1 VIVAFLN
8 GLIDLLT
15 GSMWTYPLLFGICV
29 GDAVFPA
36 FPSET
41 AMIVCGIQ
49 AARGQ
54 LDLGLVIAI
63 GAAGAFV
70 GDNTAYA
77 IGRWI
82 GQPVVDRFFSG
93 ERARERLDWARRFLR
108 ERGSYVLIVARFIP
122 GGRTAT
128 TFTSGLVHLRWP
140 TQFAPYI
147 FIAAILWASY
157 AGLLGYFGGRTFRDQ
172 PILALLVAFGI
183 AAAVGVAAELVRRLR
198 NKVW

>member
-1 VIVAFLN
+1 MLAFLN
-8 GLIDLLT
+8 SLIDLLT
-15 GSMWTYPLLFGICV
+15 GSAWTYPLLFGICV

-54 LDLGLVIAI
+54 LSLSAVIAV

-77 IGRWI
+77 LGRFV
-82 GQPVVDRFFSG
+82 GQPLVDRFFSG
-93 ERARERLDWARRFLR
+93 ERARNRLEWAKGFLQ
-108 ERGSYVLIVARFIP
+108 ERGSYVLVVARFIP

-128 TFTSGLVHLRWP
+128 TFTAGLVHMRWLLRFVP
-140 TQFAPYI
+140 FI
-147 FIAAILWASY
+147 FIAAVLWAVY
-157 AGLLGYFGGRTFRDQ
+157 GALLGYLGGKIFENH
-172 PILALLVAFGI
+172 PLYGLLVAFGI
-183 AAAVGVAAELVRRLR
+183 AASVAAAVEGARWLR
-198 NKVW
+198 KRGS